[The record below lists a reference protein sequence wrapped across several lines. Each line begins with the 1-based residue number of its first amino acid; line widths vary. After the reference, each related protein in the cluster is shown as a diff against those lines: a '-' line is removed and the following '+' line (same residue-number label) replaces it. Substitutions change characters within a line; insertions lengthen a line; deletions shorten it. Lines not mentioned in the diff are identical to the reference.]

1 MRRQVKTSRRGDT
14 LIEVML
20 SISIFALVAMIT
32 INMMNDGINTAQRT
46 LEAEMAR
53 NEIDAQAEALRYI
66 HNNYVAER
74 QKLESESQFRKIWNK
89 LISKAVRP
97 SITATE
103 MAETESGKS
112 FDINDMNSCEEPYAE
127 QAHLQRFNA
136 FILNTRLIM
145 PELSTESDFKY
156 LGYNYN
162 ELTDHISHLYQTI
175 NPSIY
180 LTNVVK
186 EASYN
191 TILDRLA
198 NDSDTTGW
206 SASFITLLLVHLGYK
221 EDAYN
226 EFIKYTKMHSTKTL
240 LNTGNVFQIDGN
252 FGIAR
257 AIHDMFILDSNSK
270 LYICKA
276 LPNDCN
282 TFTLNGFPIYNNMIV
297 DLFKTKDD
305 FVLQVEAKQ
314 NKDLVINYNNK
325 DYFLKVKEGKNRF
338 DLNEVFKN

>member
-89 LISKAVRP
+89 LISKASRP
-97 SITATE
+97 GATVAKR
-103 MAETESGKS
+103 AETESGKS

-127 QAHLQRFNA
+127 QAHLQLYDA

-162 ELTDHISHLYQTI
+162 ELTNHMIAYRNTDTKKFSAPSLYPRI
-175 NPSIY
+175 IFG
-180 LTNVVK
+180 K
-186 EASYN
+186 
-191 TILDRLA
+191 LA
-198 NDSDTTGW
+198 NKGTG
-206 SASFITLLLVHLGYK
+206 K
-221 EDAYN
+221 
-226 EFIKYTKMHSTKTL
+226 K
-240 LNTGNVFQIDGN
+240 NTEEAN
-252 FGIAR
+252 
-257 AIHDMFILDSNSK
+257 LD
-270 LYICKA
+270 
-276 LPNDCN
+276 
-282 TFTLNGFPIYNNMIV
+282 
-297 DLFKTKDD
+297 
-305 FVLQVEAKQ
+305 
-314 NKDLVINYNNK
+314 
-325 DYFLKVKEGKNRF
+325 EGKDIFNDIAVAEGIWIDAVSNIDTYGKTGADYYDFYIRTCWHAAGQRVPSTITTVVR
-338 DLNEVFKN
+338 LYNPEVME

>member
-89 LISKAVRP
+89 LISKASRP
-97 SITATE
+97 GATVAKR
-103 MAETESGKS
+103 AETESGKS

-136 FILNTRLIM
+136 FVLNTRLIM

-162 ELTDHISHLYQTI
+162 ELTDLIKALVRRTPKKLTLMKGRISSMILPLRRESGLTQSVTLILTAKLAPITTI
-175 NPSIY
+175 SIFA
-180 LTNVVK
+180 LAGMLLVS
-186 EASYN
+186 AFRP
-191 TILDRLA
+191 RLLLSFA
-198 NDSDTTGW
+198 
-206 SASFITLLLVHLGYK
+206 FITRRLW
-221 EDAYN
+221 N
-226 EFIKYTKMHSTKTL
+226 
-240 LNTGNVFQIDGN
+240 NVEEKSL
-252 FGIAR
+252 
-257 AIHDMFILDSNSK
+257 H
-270 LYICKA
+270 YH
-276 LPNDCN
+276 
-282 TFTLNGFPIYNNMIV
+282 
-297 DLFKTKDD
+297 
-305 FVLQVEAKQ
+305 
-314 NKDLVINYNNK
+314 
-325 DYFLKVKEGKNRF
+325 
-338 DLNEVFKN
+338 